1 MSDKCRCR
9 KDDMKRCI
17 TLILAA
23 ILILSC
29 AVVPSHAATKL
40 KGYGVY
46 IGQDSFSK
54 LKKKVA
60 GKKTIVIEGQSFSKK
75 QIKQLKKNGRKVYS
89 YLNVGS
95 LENYRSYYD
104 DYKDLCL
111 STYENWPD
119 ESWVD
124 VAADKWESFI
134 VDELGK
140 KLAAKGVGGFFLDNC
155 DVYYHYHTDE
165 VYEGLVRI
173 IEGLG
178 KYGIDIIINGGDA
191 FVSRLIKDGR
201 HSLITG
207 VNQETVFSRVIDYDK
222 DRFGAQTKSE
232 NRYFT
237 GYLKKVAKKKLKV
250 FLLEYTKSKSLKKN
264 IKKYCKK
271 NGYKYYITGSL
282 ALK

>member
-1 MSDKCRCR
+1 
-9 KDDMKRCI
+9 MKRCI

-124 VAADKWESFI
+124 VTADKWESFI
-134 VDELGK
+134 VDELGE
-140 KLAAKGVGGFFLDNC
+140 KLEKKGVGGFFLDNC

-173 IEGLG
+173 IKGLG
-178 KYGIDIIINGGDA
+178 KYGIDIIINGGDT

-201 HSLITG
+201 HALITG

-232 NRYFT
+232 NKYFT